1 MTVIRDGKNEC
12 SREKMIG
19 ILERILAGKYFEHVT
34 ILNTYKAEVPFK
46 NRTGYQAWNRISVV
60 LDGCSLLECGE
71 GDHIA
76 VREFPAGT
84 VQVMKPFALVE
95 PCWGAGPGRVA
106 FGIVCRSEYLRLM
119 YTDNMPDNHPVMA
132 PDCYYHIYDTVRKC
146 TVEAIGVLCS
156 LEEGPETEAL
166 VAPLMTTICTMVLND
181 LKDSRQPETS
191 RSYDLWG
198 RIQEY
203 VAELPPDRC
212 TRRSVSRHFNITETY
227 VSYLFSQYS
236 GMTFTEYAR
245 KKAIEKATF
254 LLKTTDMPVKEI
266 ADTCGFCSPSHF
278 IRVFRQAHQVTPVTY
293 RRLKK

>member
-95 PCWGAGPGRVA
+95 PW
-106 FGIVCRSEYLRLM
+106 
-119 YTDNMPDNHPVMA
+119 
-132 PDCYYHIYDTVRKC
+132 
-146 TVEAIGVLCS
+146 
-156 LEEGPETEAL
+156 
-166 VAPLMTTICTMVLND
+166 
-181 LKDSRQPETS
+181 
-191 RSYDLWG
+191 WG
-198 RIQEY
+198 R
-203 VAELPPDRC
+203 A
-212 TRRSVSRHFNITETY
+212 
-227 VSYLFSQYS
+227 
-236 GMTFTEYAR
+236 G
-245 KKAIEKATF
+245 
-254 LLKTTDMPVKEI
+254 
-266 ADTCGFCSPSHF
+266 TCGLRHRLPFGVPASDVHGQYAGQPSSHGSGLLLP
-278 IRVFRQAHQVTPVTY
+278 H
-293 RRLKK
+293 L